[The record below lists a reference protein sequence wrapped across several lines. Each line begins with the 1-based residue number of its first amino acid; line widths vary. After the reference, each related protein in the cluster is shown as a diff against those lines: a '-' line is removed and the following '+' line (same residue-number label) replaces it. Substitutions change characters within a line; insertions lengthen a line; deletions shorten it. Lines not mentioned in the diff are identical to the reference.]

1 MSPHK
6 SPAKSFEIQAS
17 HLASKAKKSESAT
30 PAGQQPT
37 AAMAKRASA
46 TSSGAQVAHSD
57 PYFVWAQNSGARR
70 LGRVTVA
77 GTDYLQVAIE
87 ISGGEGEQ
95 RRPVFAALKAA
106 GMKARKAYWGQS
118 VDGEDVERFITAL
131 VDENRM
137 ADFVEAVVQV
147 APSVQVRFELGHPLI
162 QRASVAKTRYR
173 VNKSKEKKEAV
184 RRDKPLMGKVIAV
197 IDYGCP
203 FAHVAFLDSQKKSR
217 VRYVWLQDTSS
228 LLPGARYELPRV
240 KSLIDGKSELFPY
253 GVELRPSLFDD
264 LLAKNLSSALI
275 DENACYEAVGYDLMR
290 EATTH
295 GAHVLSIA
303 ASDENPL
310 NDSKD
315 WASDAQ
321 IIFVQLPRAAVA
333 DASGG
338 SMNCHV
344 IDALRYIQARTDP
357 SADVVVNMSFGTHA
371 GSHDGTSLLE
381 RAIDH
386 LIERRSDGKFKVVIP
401 AGNSFNAACH
411 AQLRLPQDK
420 PQELHWEVMP
430 DDLTDS
436 FLEIWYG
443 GKDSEA
449 DQVEVEI
456 QEPFSDTFLGPVKLN
471 HVASWYGD
479 RANGKNQCKEPACT
493 IVHTESSVRSDGYKN
508 RVALFVLAPTRNDEQ
523 DQAEAR
529 YGVWKIRI
537 TNKAT
542 KSLVADAWIERDDPI
557 LDLGGSCRQSR
568 FVVEHQEDTDV
579 DYPTNESVTKFC
591 TLNSYATAKHVQ
603 TVGAAV
609 KPSER
614 AHGSYAAVPFRA
626 ATYSSAGPGRD
637 SKKDPAI
644 SWVAYSEESD
654 VLPGINAAGTRSRYW
669 VRRDGTSVAAPQVT
683 RALMNEMSVVG
694 PPVSKPVSAMLP
706 IGPDKRPKLQRYRSA
721 SNARLIDW

>member
-6 SPAKSFEIQAS
+6 SAANTFAIEAS
-17 HLASKAKKSESAT
+17 RAAIKAKQIG
-30 PAGQQPT
+30 PADTAERRPT
-37 AAMAKRASA
+37 AASAKKAGTKSFD
-46 TSSGAQVAHSD
+46 AQVAQSD

-70 LGRVTVA
+70 LEGVRSNR
-77 GTDYLQVAIE
+77 TDYLQVAVE
-87 ISGGEGEQ
+87 IIGGDGNERQ
-95 RRPVFAALKAA
+95 RAFKDLKQA
-106 GMKARKAYWGQS
+106 GMLASKAYWAQS
-118 VDGEDVERFITAL
+118 VDGLDIEPFFTAL
-131 VDENRM
+131 IDKNRLS
-137 ADFVEAVVQV
+137 DFVQMIAGL
-147 APSVQVRFELGHPLI
+147 APPVKVRFELGHPVI
-162 QRASVAKTRYR
+162 QRARVAKTQYR
-173 VNKSKEKKEAV
+173 LKKDVERSKLDV
-184 RRDKPLMGKVIAV
+184 PLTGKVIAV

-203 FAHVAFLDSQKKSR
+203 FAHAAYLNSRGRSR
-217 VRYVWLQDTSS
+217 VRYAWLQDTGS
-228 LLPGARYELPRV
+228 LLSGATYALPRV
-240 KSLIDGKSELFPY
+240 RSSTGADRKLFRY
-253 GVELRPSLFDD
+253 GVELLPS
-264 LLAKNLSSALI
+264 LLAKVLTENTSGGRT

-303 ASDENPL
+303 AGYKNPL

-315 WASDAQ
+315 RASDAK

-371 GSHDGTSLLE
+371 GPHDGTSLLE
-381 RAIDH
+381 RAIDNIVN
-386 LIERRSDGKFKVVIP
+386 LRTPDKFKVVIP

-411 AQLRLPQDK
+411 AQLTLHQDRSH
-420 PQELHWEVMP
+420 ELNWEVMP
-430 DDLTDS
+430 DDSTDS

-443 GKDSEA
+443 GNDNDA
-449 DQVEVEI
+449 DQVEVEV

-471 HVASWYGD
+471 QVASWCGD
-479 RANGKNQCKEPACT
+479 RQTGGNQCNEPACT
-493 IVHTESSVRSDGYKN
+493 IVHTASSVRADGYKN
-508 RVALFVLAPTRNDEQ
+508 RVVLIALAPTRNDQ
-523 DQAEAR
+523 HDQAEAR
-529 YGVWKIRI
+529 YGVWKIRL
-537 TNKAT
+537 TNKGA

-568 FVVEHQEDTDV
+568 FVVEHQEDTEQ
-579 DYPTNESVTKFC
+579 DYPANQSVTKFC

-614 AHGSYAAVPFRA
+614 AHGLYATVPCRA
-626 ATYSSAGPGRD
+626 ASYSSAGPGRD
-637 SKKDPAI
+637 STNGPAI
-644 SWVAYSEESD
+644 NWVAYSEESD
-654 VLPGINAAGTRSRYW
+654 VLPGINAAGTRTRYW

-694 PPVSKPVSAMLP
+694 PSPIKFVSAKQP
-706 IGPDKRPKLQRYRSA
+706 VVPPKQPKLQLNRIA
-721 SNARLIDW
+721 NQARLVES